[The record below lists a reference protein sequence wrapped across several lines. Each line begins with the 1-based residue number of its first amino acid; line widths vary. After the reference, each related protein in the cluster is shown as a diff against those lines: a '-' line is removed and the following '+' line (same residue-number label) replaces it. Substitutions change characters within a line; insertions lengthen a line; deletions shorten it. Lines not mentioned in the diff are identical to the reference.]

1 MVQPR
6 RDKRIF
12 KKNKIRLKSAQ
23 KWMTCNDH
31 NYQSNKE
38 RNEELKNIKNVLANS
53 DEPDSEHLQN
63 RIANYLHAEYP
74 EEI

>member
-1 MVQPR
+1 
-6 RDKRIF
+6 
-12 KKNKIRLKSAQ
+12 
-23 KWMTCNDH
+23 MTCNDH